1 METEPADAT
10 VATIVLIHGA
20 WHGAWCWDRVVP
32 LLEDADIPTVAVD
45 LPGHGAST
53 EPLGDLYT
61 HITFVRDLI
70 DGVDGPVVLCGHSYG
85 GAVITEAAAGAESVR
100 HLVYLCAIVPEVGET
115 LGTVMADTVT
125 PEQGRSE
132 LGSAMQVNDDGTM
145 TLDLDASVP
154 VFYDDCADED
164 VSAARKQISAHSAA
178 SFGQPIRV
186 AAWHDIPST
195 YVICTEDRAIN
206 PEFQRALATRTTT
219 SVEWPTSHSPFFS
232 RPDLVADLLIGLAR
246 EVAKPE
252 S

>member
-1 METEPADAT
+1 METTDTASAT
-10 VATIVLIHGA
+10 VVLIHGA

-32 LLEDADIPTVAVD
+32 LLDAEDVPVVAVD

-61 HITFVRDLI
+61 HVAFVRELLDGI
-70 DGVDGPVVLCGHSYG
+70 DGPIVLCGHSYG
-85 GAVITEAAAGAESVR
+85 GAVISEAAAGVESVR

-115 LGTVMADTVT
+115 LGTVMADKVT

-132 LGSAMQVNDDGTM
+132 LGSAMQMHDDGTM

-154 VFYDDCADED
+154 VFYADCGDDD
-164 VSAARKQISAHSAA
+164 VAAAREQISAHSAT

-195 YVICTEDRAIN
+195 YVVCTEDRAIN
-206 PEFQRALATRTTT
+206 PEFQRALTTRTTT

-232 RPDLVADLLIGLAR
+232 RPDLLADLLIGLAR
-246 EVAKPE
+246 DAATGD

>member
-1 METEPADAT
+1 METEPTSAT
-10 VATIVLIHGA
+10 VVLIHGA

-32 LLEDADIPTVAVD
+32 LLEAADIPTVAVD

-61 HITFVRDLI
+61 HAAFVHDLLDGI
-70 DGVDGPVVLCGHSYG
+70 DGPTVLCGHSYG
-85 GAVITEAAAGAESVR
+85 GAGISEAAAGVDSVR
-100 HLVYLCAIVPEVGET
+100 HLVYLCAIVPEIGET

-132 LGSAMQVNDDGTM
+132 LSSAMQVHDDNTM
-145 TLDLDASVP
+145 TLDLDAAVP
-154 VFYDDCADED
+154 VFYDDCGDDDIA
-164 VSAARKQISAHSAA
+164 AARKQISEHSAV
-178 SFGQPIRV
+178 SFAQPLRA

-206 PEFQRALATRTTT
+206 PEFQRALATRTTA

-246 EVAKPE
+246 DAATGE

>member
-1 METEPADAT
+1 MEANNDTAT
-10 VATIVLIHGA
+10 VVLIHGA

-32 LLEDADIPTVAVD
+32 LLEDADVPTVAVD

-53 EPLGDLYT
+53 EPLGDLYA
-61 HITFVRDLI
+61 HIAFVRDLLDGI
-70 DGVDGPVVLCGHSYG
+70 DGPIILCGHSYG
-85 GAVITEAAAGAESVR
+85 GAVISEAAAGIDSVR
-100 HLVYLCAIVPEVGET
+100 HLVYLCAIVPEVGEP
-115 LGTVMADTVT
+115 LGGVMADTVT

-132 LGSAMQVNDDGTM
+132 LGSAMQIQDDGTM

-154 VFYDDCADED
+154 VFYADCADDD
-164 VSAARKQISAHSAA
+164 VAAARKQISAHSAA
-178 SFGQPIRV
+178 SFAQPLRA

-195 YVICTEDRAIN
+195 YVVCTEDRAIN
-206 PEFQRALATRTTT
+206 PEFQRALATRTTA

-246 EVAKPE
+246 EVATQE